1 MSHLLPVFICSVFVT
16 TLSAQRSP
24 DPVPDMGLSQIL
36 PLPGKFGGYVT
47 GTGKDCVPKITLLAG
62 EDSTKKI
69 LPVITPAPPKGPG
82 EVTFTFSMGCVAT
95 VDFGKVPV
103 KMKAVDLG
111 DKQYRPLADLQ
122 TALEAGRVVRFSNGY
137 LTILVVDARTQQIAK
152 RLRYTFSDQST
163 IAWDAQERALI
174 WRGFSVKVE

>member
-62 EDSTKKI
+62 EDSTTKI
-69 LPVITPAPPKGPG
+69 LPAATPGPPKRSGDIIG
-82 EVTFTFSMGCVAT
+82 TFLGGCVAT
-95 VDFGKVPV
+95 FSIGEMGVQV
-103 KMKAVDLG
+103 KFVDLG
-111 DKQYRPLADLQ
+111 DKDYRALPDLQ
-122 TALEAGRVVRFSNGY
+122 KALEAGRVVRLSNGY
-137 LTILVVDARTQQIAK
+137 LTILVMDAKTKQIAK